1 MSLIFDWSQWAPYL
15 EPKIKDMIENVDIA
29 LVDMLESSPK
39 VNFIN
44 LGQTPPLVTL
54 TKISTL
60 TKEQQIFSV
69 SLSYQ
74 GNMEFEVIADLNVN
88 CGGCSEQATDAVRH
102 MGFIFTSAPSIF
114 HCRFHIS
121 DVSLTLVLEI
131 AHGAQNYLRFE
142 QDPFLSVS
150 IDSNMCKVGP
160 VFDSS
165 LAHVVNMVTKS
176 FSEMPKIIPLPDTSD
191 APPIFPNNNNN
202 NNNNDDENDY

>member
-1 MSLIFDWSQWAPYL
+1 MSLIFDWSRWAPYL
-15 EPKIKDMIENVDIA
+15 EPKIKEVIESVEAHTVD
-29 LVDMLESSPK
+29 LLSSSPK
-39 VNFIN
+39 VNYIR

-88 CGGCSEQATDAVRH
+88 CAGCSEQACDAARH
-102 MGFIFTSAPSIF
+102 MGLLFTSSSAIY

-121 DVSLTLVLEI
+121 DISLTLVLEI

-142 QDPFLSVS
+142 QDPSLSVS

-160 VFDSS
+160 IFDGS
-165 LAHVVNMVTKS
+165 LGHVMRLVSKT
-176 FSEMPKIIPLPDTSD
+176 FATMPKIIPLPDMSN
-191 APPIFPNNNNN
+191 APPLFPNNDD
-202 NNNNDDENDY
+202 NDNDY